1 MERISKFDDVLK
13 GKKSVKVFDTEY
25 KISHEEMD
33 EMIQKA
39 TKAPSSVNMQP
50 WRIMVVDS
58 DEGKEKILP
67 SFGMNSRQVNTS
79 SAMIIVFGDLKNY
92 EKAEQIYSDA
102 VSKKHMTEEIKDK
115 MLSWVLPHYKGLSRE
130 GMKDI
135 VNIDSSLMA
144 MQFMLVAKSHGY
156 DTNPI
161 GGFDKANIADVL
173 GLDSERF
180 VPVVAIAVGKGAQE
194 AHDSVRLPLEDVR
207 QYL

>member
-1 MERISKFDDVLK
+1 
-13 GKKSVKVFDTEY
+13 
-25 KISHEEMD
+25 
-33 EMIQKA
+33 
-39 TKAPSSVNMQP
+39 MQP

>member
-1 MERISKFDDVLK
+1 
-13 GKKSVKVFDTEY
+13 
-25 KISHEEMD
+25 
-33 EMIQKA
+33 
-39 TKAPSSVNMQP
+39 
-50 WRIMVVDS
+50 
-58 DEGKEKILP
+58 
-67 SFGMNSRQVNTS
+67 
-79 SAMIIVFGDLKNY
+79 
-92 EKAEQIYSDA
+92 
-102 VSKKHMTEEIKDK
+102 
-115 MLSWVLPHYKGLSRE
+115 
-130 GMKDI
+130 
-135 VNIDSSLMA
+135 MA

>member
-1 MERISKFDDVLK
+1 MEKITQFDDVLK
-13 GKKSVKVFDTEY
+13 GRRSVKVFDTEH

-33 EMIQKA
+33 DTIQKA

-50 WRIMVVDS
+50 WRLIVVDS

-67 SFGMNSRQVNTS
+67 SFGKNSRQVNTS
-79 SAMIIVFGDLKNY
+79 SAMIIIFGDLKNY
-92 EKAEQIYSDA
+92 EKAEQIYGDA
-102 VSKKHMTEEIKDK
+102 VSKNHMTEEIKDK

-144 MQFMLVAKSHGY
+144 MQLMLVAKSHGY
-156 DTNPI
+156 DTNAI
-161 GGFDKANIADVL
+161 GGFDKANIANVL
-173 GLDSERF
+173 GIDSDRF
-180 VPVVAIAVGKGAQE
+180 VPVVAIAIGKGAQE
-194 AHDSVRLPLEDVR
+194 AHESVRLPLDDVR

>member
-1 MERISKFDDVLK
+1 MEKITQFDDVLK
-13 GKKSVKVFDTEY
+13 GRRSVKVFDTEH

-33 EMIQKA
+33 DIIQKA

-50 WRIMVVDS
+50 WRLIVVDS

-67 SFGMNSRQVNTS
+67 SFGKNSRQVNTS
-79 SAMIIVFGDLKNY
+79 SAMIIIFGDLKNY
-92 EKAEQIYSDA
+92 EKAEQIYGDA
-102 VSKKHMTEEIKDK
+102 VSKNHMTEEIKDK

-144 MQFMLVAKSHGY
+144 MQLMLVAKSHGY
-156 DTNPI
+156 DTNAI
-161 GGFDKANIADVL
+161 GGFDKANIAKVL
-173 GLDSERF
+173 GIDSDRF
-180 VPVVAIAVGKGAQE
+180 VPVVAIAIGKGAQE
-194 AHDSVRLPLEDVR
+194 AHESVRLPLDDVR